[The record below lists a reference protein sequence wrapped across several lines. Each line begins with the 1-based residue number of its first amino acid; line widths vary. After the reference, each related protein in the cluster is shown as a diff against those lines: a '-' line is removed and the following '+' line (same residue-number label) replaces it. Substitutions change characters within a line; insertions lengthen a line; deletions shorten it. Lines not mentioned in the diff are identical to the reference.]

1 MELAPILI
9 VLGVLFLAALVLDAV
24 GHIVHIPRV
33 TLLML
38 LGAVL
43 GPPFLNVLPGFL
55 SGTHEAY
62 AAVALTMVAFLL
74 GGSLDRRTLGA
85 HGREILAISL
95 CVVIASVL
103 IVAVTLL
110 LSGIPMVLAL
120 ALAGIS
126 AATAPAAMRDIIK
139 QSGRKDRFTSNI
151 LGIVAI
157 DDAWGLIAFSL
168 CLLLAGS
175 LAGHGASE
183 ALAEGLWEAGGGM
196 VLGLAIGLPAAF
208 FTGRLK
214 PGEPS
219 LLEALGV
226 VLICAGAALYLGVSY
241 LLAGMVAGAIVVN
254 LAKHHR
260 YPFHEIER
268 IEWPFILLFF
278 IMAGASLELD
288 LLAEIGLAGGLYIAA
303 RIIARLLGGWMGARL
318 TGLSSKEG
326 LMTGLALTPQ
336 AGVAIGMALVAADR
350 FPGHAQQIL
359 AITIASTIIFEI
371 VGPFFAQFAMAQIP
385 DDRKAGEDEAGESG
399 TG

>member
-24 GHIVHIPRV
+24 GHIVHVPRI

-43 GPPFLNVLPGFL
+43 GPPALDVLPGFL

-74 GGSLDRRTLGA
+74 GGSLDRRTLAA
-85 HGREILAISL
+85 HGREILTISL
-95 CVVIASVL
+95 CVVITSVVF
-103 IVAVTLL
+103 VAITLL
-110 LSGIPMVLAL
+110 VSGIPMILAL

-139 QSGRKDRFTSNI
+139 QSGRKDRFASNI
-151 LGIVAI
+151 SGIVAI

-168 CLLLAGS
+168 CLMLAGA

-183 ALAEGLWEAGGGM
+183 AILEGLWEAGGGI
-196 VLGLAIGLPAAF
+196 VLGIALGVPAAF

-226 VLICAGAALYLGVSY
+226 VLICAGTALYLGVSY
-241 LLAGMVAGAIVVN
+241 LLAGMVAGTIVVN
-254 LAKHHR
+254 FAKHHR

-278 IMAGASLELD
+278 VMAGASLDIGMLTD
-288 LLAEIGLAGGLYIAA
+288 IGLIGALYIAA
-303 RIIARLLGGWMGARL
+303 RIVARLVGGWSGARL
-318 TGLSSKEG
+318 SGLSAKEG
-326 LMTGLALTPQ
+326 LLTGLALTPQ

-350 FPGHAQQIL
+350 FPDHAEQIL
-359 AITIASTIIFEI
+359 AVTIASTIIFEI
-371 VGPFFAQFAMAQIP
+371 VGPFFAQYAMARVP
-385 DDRKAGEDEAGESG
+385 EEDD
-399 TG
+399 